1 MKIVFVCPYPISNPQ
16 NGGQIRSLEIFKTF
30 ARFCDEIVLFSKGS
44 DLRNQFSNLKF
55 VQIPDKNSFFTA
67 ILKWFLRKLHFNFL
81 NVNSRILLRFIYESL
96 NADIFVFE
104 TLSTVELGFLVRLLS
119 KRKIV
124 VFDAHNVEY
133 KLSKARTV
141 LGIETEKILEKTRR
155 IESNLSQYCNL
166 VLTCSDI
173 DKSIFFD
180 QNTLKSDRLLV
191 VPNGTIRRS
200 LKRDQAKST
209 LCKILFVGD
218 LRTQPN
224 LEAAQFIGTQ
234 ISPFLDN
241 NQFSLS
247 IVGKSNT
254 DQNLEEE
261 FPDIHFMGYVNDLES
276 IYLDTDIVL
285 APLLTG
291 SGTRLKILE
300 AMSYGI
306 PVISTKIG
314 AEGIDVVDGENIII
328 AESNTD
334 FIEAINRIYRNEIDV
349 KNISYNARLLIESKY
364 DWNIISN
371 NLETDLRL
379 LF

>member
-1 MKIVFVCPYPISNPQ
+1 MKIVVVCPYPISNPQ
-16 NGGQIRSLEIFKTF
+16 NGGQLRSLELFKTY
-30 ARFCDEIVLFSKGS
+30 ARVSDKIVLFSKKS
-44 DLRNQFSNLKF
+44 DLRNQCNNLKY
-55 VQIPDKNSFFTA
+55 VEISDKNSFLTR
-67 ILKWFLRKLHFNFL
+67 LVKWFLKKLDFNFL
-81 NVNSRILLRFIYESL
+81 NVNSRILFRFIYESL
-96 NADIFVFE
+96 NADIIVFE
-104 TLSTVELGFLVRLLS
+104 TLSTVELGFIVRLLS
-119 KRKIV
+119 KRKLV

-141 LGIETEKILEKTRR
+141 LGIETEEVLEKTRT

-166 VLTCSDI
+166 VLTCSDM
-173 DKSIFFD
+173 DKSILFD
-180 QNTLKSDRLLV
+180 QNTLKSDRFLV

-200 LKRDQAKST
+200 IKRDQAKST
-209 LCKILFVGD
+209 VCKILFVGD

-224 LEAAQFIGTQ
+224 LEAAQFIGTH
-234 ISPFLDN
+234 ISSFLDK
-241 NQFSLS
+241 NQFGIS

-254 DQNLEEE
+254 DQNLEVE

-314 AEGIDVVDGENIII
+314 AEGIDVVDGKNIIL
-328 AESNTD
+328 AESSSD
-334 FIEAINRIYRNEIDV
+334 FIDAINRIRMNEIDV
-349 KNISYNARLLIESKY
+349 KNLTYNSRLLIEAKY
-364 DWNIISN
+364 DWKIISE
-371 NLETDLRL
+371 NLERELKMIL
-379 LF
+379 